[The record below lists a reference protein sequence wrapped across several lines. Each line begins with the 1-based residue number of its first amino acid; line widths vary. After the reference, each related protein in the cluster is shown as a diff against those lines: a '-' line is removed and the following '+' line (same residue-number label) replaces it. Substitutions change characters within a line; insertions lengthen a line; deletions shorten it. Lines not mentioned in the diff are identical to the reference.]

1 MRKSFISKL
10 MQGVIAFTAVM
21 AMSSCSGLV
30 DAVIGSV
37 DNPSSDSKPST
48 PTEVTV
54 AGIPADSKATPNPTL
69 PEAAN
74 ATLPNLNYTV
84 STVSGK
90 SVINFSLTGILDP
103 NETAEWIRLYG
114 TGLSNQ
120 NVWLSIDGT
129 PKGIKVVN
137 TIDES
142 TQVSA
147 VDLVF
152 LVDNS
157 GSMDDEA
164 DKVADGIIEWSK
176 KLSTTLDMRF
186 GCVGYWGPITGGI
199 NMTTID
205 NFVDFLNYNNNTGTS
220 RTTHF
225 AEDGTDWATLQPAYS
240 PTSYMDENGVAALR
254 LADENFNFRAGAN
267 RVYVNFT
274 DEPIFPQGQ
283 EKWSTDYVKDPANW
297 PATKGTIHTVFSSP
311 YYASWSDDSWTPLYK
326 ECPWLLSDYTGGTKK
341 FAQSDFSDVT
351 LDDLPITGAL
361 QNSYVISLSNV
372 ANLFD
377 GQPHTVKITILSPNG
392 TIRAEKE
399 YTVTFTK

>member
-1 MRKSFISKL
+1 MKRTFISKL
-10 MQGVIAFTAVM
+10 VMSVITLTTVM
-21 AMSSCSGLV
+21 AITSCQGLV
-30 DAVIGSV
+30 DAVFGV
-37 DNPSSDSKPST
+37 EDTPSSGSNTPS
-48 PTEVTV
+48 TV
-54 AGIPADSKATPNPTL
+54 AGIPSDNSATTNPTL

-84 STVSGK
+84 STVSGQ

-120 NVWLSIDGT
+120 NVWLSIDGKA
-129 PKGIKVVN
+129 KGINVVN

-164 DKVADGIIEWSK
+164 NTLADGIIDWSK
-176 KLSTTLDMRF
+176 KLSATLDMRF
-186 GCVGYWGPITGGI
+186 GCVGYWGPISGGI
-199 NMTTID
+199 NMTDID
-205 NFVDFLNYNNNTGTS
+205 NFVDFLNYNSYTGTR
-220 RTTHF
+220 RTEHF
-225 AEDGTDWATLQPAYS
+225 AEDGTDWATLKANYS
-240 PTSYMDENGVAALR
+240 PTSNMDENGVAALR
-254 LADENFNFRAGAN
+254 LADENFKFRSGAN

-274 DEPIFPQGQ
+274 DEPIYPQG
-283 EKWSTDYVKDPANW
+283 EAKWSTDYVKDPTNW
-297 PATKGTIHTVFSSP
+297 PATKGTIHTVFSED
-311 YYASWSDDSWTPLYK
+311 YYVNWPDDRWTPLYE
-326 ECPWLLSDYTGGTKK
+326 ECPWKLSDYTGGTKK
-341 FAQSDFSDVT
+341 FAKSDFSDVT

-372 ANLFD
+372 ENLFD
-377 GQPHTVKITILSPNG
+377 GLPHTIKITILSPNG

-399 YTVTFTK
+399 YSVIFTK